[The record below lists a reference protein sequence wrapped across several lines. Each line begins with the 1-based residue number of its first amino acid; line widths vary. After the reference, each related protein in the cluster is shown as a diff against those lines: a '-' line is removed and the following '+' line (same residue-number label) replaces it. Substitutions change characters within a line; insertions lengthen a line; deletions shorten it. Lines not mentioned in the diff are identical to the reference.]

1 MFEKDSIEYKRV
13 VSPGHIRLSAELHGK
28 IVGSVIIFILEKIA
42 LLEKFHV
49 DSEVRKN
56 GVGTHMLE
64 EVEALCVEQGAF
76 QLLRIGMFCDAD
88 SIFEY
93 IAIVQFLRKRK
104 YKYRGI
110 WLSKKLR

>member
-1 MFEKDSIEYKRV
+1 MNNNIEYKHV
-13 VSPGHIRLSAELHGK
+13 ITTGHIRLSAEFHGQV
-28 IVGSVIIFILEKIA
+28 VGSVIIYILEKTA
-42 LLEKFHV
+42 LLESFHV

-64 EVEALCVEQGAF
+64 EAEALCAEQGAF

-93 IAIVQFLRKRK
+93 IAIVQFLRKRG
-104 YKYRGI
+104 YHY
-110 WLSKKLR
+110 